1 MSLNPRSEA
10 RYRNRLALD
19 HLRRA
24 ENLYSMR
31 DWAGAVS
38 TSQLAVENFAK
49 AVIALFEVPTWGHD
63 PSTQLNNLTD
73 RMPPEVT
80 GAAKDLSLLASEIAP
95 EHGRASYGEPT
106 AGLTPNEIYKEAHAS
121 DALDKAREAR
131 KISAQILKGLGIVE
145 LA

>member
-10 RYRNRLALD
+10 RYRNRLAVD

-24 ENLYSMR
+24 ESLFSVR

-63 PSTQLNNLTD
+63 PSSQLNYLTD
-73 RMPPEVT
+73 RMPSEVR
-80 GAAKDLSLLASEIAP
+80 GAVKDLSLLASEIAP

-106 AGLTPNEIYKEAHAS
+106 AGLTPNEIYREEHAS
-121 DALDKAREAR
+121 DALDKARKAR
-131 KISAQILKGLGIVE
+131 KISAQILKELGMAE